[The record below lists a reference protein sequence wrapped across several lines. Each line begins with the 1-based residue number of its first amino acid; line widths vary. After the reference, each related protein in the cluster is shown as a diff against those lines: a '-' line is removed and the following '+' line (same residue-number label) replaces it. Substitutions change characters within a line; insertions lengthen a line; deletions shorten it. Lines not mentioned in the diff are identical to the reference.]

1 MGASEFDD
9 QSFWET
15 ISAMITRCPVEG
27 SSTEDFK
34 YDCGMKWD
42 YSVYQILED
51 ISEKSDINL
60 ENSVTSLD
68 SNLTE

>member
-9 QSFWET
+9 QSCSEA
-15 ISAMITRCPVEG
+15 ISAMITRCPVED

>member
-1 MGASEFDD
+1 
-9 QSFWET
+9 
-15 ISAMITRCPVEG
+15 MITRCPVED